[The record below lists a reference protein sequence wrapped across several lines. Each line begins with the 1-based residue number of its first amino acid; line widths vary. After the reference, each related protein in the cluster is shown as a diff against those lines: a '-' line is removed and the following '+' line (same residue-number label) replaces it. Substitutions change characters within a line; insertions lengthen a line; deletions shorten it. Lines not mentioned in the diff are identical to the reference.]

1 MAGATAIGNHKR
13 NKPGKLIPTPF
24 GARIVG
30 LVLSPEGVRYRE
42 TVSIAGEGS
51 GARGIRRGV
60 DGLEV

>member
-1 MAGATAIGNHKR
+1 MGNHKR
-13 NKPGKLIPTPF
+13 NKLGELIPTPS

-30 LVLSPEGVRYRE
+30 SVLSPEGARYRE